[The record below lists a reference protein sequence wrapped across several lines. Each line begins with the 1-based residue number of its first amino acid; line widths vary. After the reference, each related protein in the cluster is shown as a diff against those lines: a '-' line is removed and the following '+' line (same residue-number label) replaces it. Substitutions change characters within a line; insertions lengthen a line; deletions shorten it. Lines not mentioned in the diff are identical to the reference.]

1 MITHGTPAMPPLVPS
16 RFSMPVALRA
26 AHPRLT
32 QLLQDALV
40 QRDSLADDVVRDFA
54 TLPEGAGFRMLEGA
68 LKSGVESLERPPE
81 SLRVLFA
88 RVLEAPGW
96 LNRARAEAGAA
107 ALLRAGP
114 AAGVVLG
121 MKSLILGYA
130 SPAGNKPLML
140 SGQLQSR
147 TPKRLA
153 ETSRFVQAVSQPGGV
168 TRHGQGLAIAIKV
181 RIMHAHVR
189 GLIDRSAVGWQSEYG
204 APINQHD
211 MLATVILFSAA
222 LVEGLRQ
229 LGYGIT
235 NSEADDVS
243 HLWRYVGWLMGVRED
258 LLPVDHQ
265 EALLM
270 ADLIQAA
277 QGAPDDDSRALVAA
291 LFGSREQMATTP
303 AEREQARKRVAIMQG
318 ICRHLVGDEL
328 ADALHVRRTRWNLL
342 PVVARPLLAVAARA
356 NRLPV
361 LKGVAARAG
370 NAYWKA
376 AVSEV
381 LREDPTYALPKGLH
395 ASPHE

>member
-1 MITHGTPAMPPLVPS
+1 MLPGPS
-16 RFSMPVALRA
+16 RFNMPTALRA
-26 AHPRLT
+26 EHPRLT
-32 QLLQDALV
+32 AQLQEALLQ
-40 QRDSLADDVVRDFA
+40 RDPLADDVVQDFA
-54 TLPEGAGFRMLEGA
+54 TLPDGEGFRMLEQGLTRGA
-68 LKSGVESLERPPE
+68 QALAKAPDSLHALLAHVRQ
-81 SLRVLFA
+81 
-88 RVLEAPGW
+88 APAW
-96 LNRARAEAGAA
+96 LNVARAEAGAA

-114 AAGVVLG
+114 AAGIVLG

-147 TPKRLA
+147 TPMRLA

-168 TRHGQGLAIAIKV
+168 TGHGNGFAIAIKV

-189 GLIDRSAVGWQSEYG
+189 RLIDGSPAQWRADYG

-222 LVEGLRQ
+222 VVEGLRQ

-235 NSEADDVS
+235 NSEADEIS

-258 LLPVDHQ
+258 LLPENHQ
-265 EALLM
+265 QALLA

-277 QGAPDDDSRALVAA
+277 QGHPDDDSRALVAA
-291 LFGSREQMATTP
+291 LFGSREQMATT
-303 AEREQARKRVAIMQG
+303 ADEARRARKRVTIMQA
-318 ICRHLVGDEL
+318 ICRHLIGDEL
-328 ADALHVRRTRWNLL
+328 ADALAVPRTGWHVL
-342 PVVARPLLAVAARA
+342 PTLVRPVFGLAAHA

-361 LKGVAARAG
+361 LRKLAARAG
-370 NAYWKA
+370 DAYWKA

-381 LREDPTYALPKGLH
+381 LREDPSYALPKGFSGSS
-395 ASPHE
+395 AGA